1 MKIGILHTITGRRLK
16 LGSMILF
23 YYFMCIVM
31 SFATKYYISKD
42 GYDFR
47 FPILKTAMSNMCHFV
62 GALLCLLTTNMH
74 LHPWENISE
83 TLVCSLVGA
92 FDIGVSIY
100 TLRQVEIAYYTIL
113 KSATPIFIVLSGF
126 ILGTEQISVFT
137 LFSIVLIASGTS
149 MATVQPVTTN
159 NLNACLLLLSAI
171 ISGFRWSFIQFII
184 SKKKNNI
191 YLAIRDLCLPTSMFL
206 FGISAY
212 LYPIHDVLS
221 SQFFSTLRAATLNL
235 MIICIMGFFS
245 FTILLCELWIVNQTS
260 VLFLSVLAVLKEL
273 GIVGISIL
281 RGSLCM
287 TKINYLGISISIFGI
302 LMYNGLRY
310 TDKKDPED

>member
-1 MKIGILHTITGRRLK
+1 
-16 LGSMILF
+16 
-23 YYFMCIVM
+23 M
-31 SFATKYYISKD
+31 SFATKYYISKN
-42 GYDFR
+42 GYNFR
-47 FPILKTAMSNMCHFV
+47 FPILKTAISNMCHFI
-62 GALLCLLTTNMH
+62 GAILCLLSTNTH
-74 LHPWENISE
+74 FHPLENVSE
-83 TLVCSLVGA
+83 TLVCSLIGA
-92 FDIGVSIY
+92 FDIGVSVY

-126 ILGTEQISVFT
+126 ILGTEQISIFT
-137 LFSIVLIASGTS
+137 LFSIILIASGTS
-149 MATVQPVTTN
+149 MATVQPAATN
-159 NLNACLLLLSAI
+159 NLNAYLLLFSAI

-191 YLAIRDLCLPTSMFL
+191 YLAIRDLCLPTSIFL
-206 FGISAY
+206 FIISAY

-221 SQFFSTLRAATLNL
+221 SQFFNTPQAATLNL
-235 MIICIMGFFS
+235 VIICIMGFFS
-245 FTILLCELWIVNQTS
+245 FVILLCELWIVNQTN

-310 TDKKDPED
+310 EGKKDTRD